1 MLKKPWEQV
10 NQNCNKEVTCKM
22 QRLNKAVSVQPSNQL
37 DPFSCIRPLKNS
49 ANCSHGDLAKHK
61 IIELLL

>member
-1 MLKKPWEQV
+1 
-10 NQNCNKEVTCKM
+10 M

-49 ANCSHGDLAKHK
+49 ANCSH
-61 IIELLL
+61 